1 MISIE
6 RTSFRGIPMSLLSKY
21 RVFAKFRTID
31 HNDIGIP
38 RNIEISII
46 TKSKFRESLQFRGY
60 RHRYFE
66 ISRNSDIVIIEIS
79 KFRGIPTS
87 MVSKFR
93 TFAEFRGYGISRN
106 SAKFREIKTH
116 FR

>member
-1 MISIE
+1 MIYIK
-6 RTSFRGIPMSLLSKY
+6 RTSFRGIPISLLSKY
-21 RVFAKFRTID
+21 RVFAKFQTIIN
-31 HNDIGIP
+31 NDIGIS

-46 TKSKFRESLQFRGY
+46 TKSKFCESSQFRGY

-66 ISRNSDIVIIEIS
+66 ISQSSDNVIIKIS
-79 KFRGIPTS
+79 KFRGIPTL

-93 TFAEFRGYGISRN
+93 TFAEIRGFGISRD